1 MEPQALPDPES
12 MPALYADLAVD
23 GAHPDGDGT
32 LTYLLPAPLAD
43 RVVRGSL
50 VWVPLRR
57 KWALAVV
64 LRVHA
69 DAPEFETRAV
79 QTTLEPP
86 IVLDEDRL
94 EIGAWLARETA
105 SSRFAALGPFLPPG
119 ISASSVE
126 HLRLVG
132 TRPEHPPLTTAQQRL
147 VDFLA
152 ERGDATIDAAKS
164 ALNTSLASVIPK
176 LEELGVIERTVRSAE
191 RREAPRGERF
201 IRLVDEA
208 ALPENSRA
216 ARQRALVE
224 YLLQRRRLAA
234 AGESPLIPVAE
245 ATSRSGADRAA
256 ITALV
261 GKGVIEEI
269 VIPGAVASES
279 DPEATIPVLT
289 PSQAEAWRSIEAALA
304 SRDST
309 PFLLHGVTGS
319 GKTEVYLRAVAWCLR
334 HGRGAMVLVPEI
346 TLASQVVRRFAARF
360 PGQVAVLHSALSDGE
375 RAQTWRA
382 IRDGQCRVVV
392 GPRSALFA
400 PMQDLG
406 LIVLDE
412 EHESAYKQDSEPRY
426 HARSL
431 AEKIG
436 RTMGAAV
443 VLGSATPAVETAWR
457 AEQGEINLLVLPD
470 RVGPAT
476 VDAGGQRQP
485 GTLELPPVEIVDMRL
500 ELHRGNPSLFS
511 LPLQETIAETMA
523 RGEQAILFLNRRGLA
538 TVVLC
543 RSCGH
548 TLLCPWCD
556 IPLVYHGDRGYLL
569 CHRCDHRATPPNRC
583 PDCGG
588 ALNYFGAG
596 TQRIEQEVQRLF
608 PEARIL
614 RWDQDTVRRKGSHDA
629 LLRQVERHEAD
640 IVVGTQMVAKGLD
653 LPLVTAIG
661 VINADTMLHLPDF
674 RSGERTFQLLTQ
686 VAGRAGRRGGGSRV
700 IVQSYTPEHYAIQA
714 AARHDY
720 DAFFIEETDFRRA
733 HHYPPFGRMVRY
745 LVRDADEARASAAAE
760 EMARRVDQ
768 HARRR
773 QVPIEILGPTPAFAT
788 RVRGLYQW
796 QFIVRADDLEPL
808 LDGLPAPPGWVV
820 DVDPQSL
827 L

>member
-1 MEPQALPDPES
+1 METPLPPDPQQS
-12 MPALYADLAVD
+12 ALYADLAVD

-32 LTYLLPAPLAD
+32 LTYALPPALAE
-43 RVVRGSL
+43 RAERGML

-57 KWALAVV
+57 KWALAIV

-69 DAPEFETRAV
+69 DEPVFETRPVQSAV
-79 QTTLEPP
+79 EPP
-86 IVLDEDRL
+86 FILDERQL
-94 EIGAWLARETA
+94 EVGSWLARETA
-105 SSRFAALGPFLPPG
+105 SSRFAALSPFLPPG
-119 ISASSVE
+119 IGASRVE
-126 HLRLVG
+126 HLRLADPMPG
-132 TRPEHPPLTTAQQRL
+132 HPPLTPAQERL
-147 VDFLA
+147 VTLLE
-152 ERGDATIDAAKS
+152 ERGESTIES
-164 ALNTSLASVIPK
+164 ARAQLGSSLASVIPN
-176 LEELGVIERTVRSAE
+176 LEDLGLIERTVRSADSPG
-191 RREAPRGERF
+191 APRGERF
-201 IRLVDEA
+201 VRLIDPD
-208 ALPENSRA
+208 ALPLNSRSA
-216 ARQRALVE
+216 KQRALVE
-224 YLLQRRRLAA
+224 YLIQRRRLSID
-234 AGESPLIPVAE
+234 GQDPLIPAAE
-245 ATSRSGADRAA
+245 ATGRGGADRAA
-256 ITALV
+256 ITALID
-261 GKGVIEEI
+261 KGAIEEI
-269 VIPGAVASES
+269 VVPGAVAADSE
-279 DPEATIPVLT
+279 PETMIPVLT
-289 PSQAEAWRSIEAALA
+289 PSQADAWRTIEASLA

-334 HGRGAMVLVPEI
+334 HDRGAIILVPEI

-400 PMQDLG
+400 PMPDLG

-412 EHESAYKQDSEPRY
+412 EHESAYKQDAEPRY

-431 AEKIG
+431 AEHIG
-436 RTMGAAV
+436 ATMGATV
-443 VLGSATPAVETAWR
+443 ILGSATPAIETAWR
-457 AEQGEINLLVLPD
+457 AEQGAIRLLVLPD
-470 RVGPAT
+470 RVGPGI
-476 VDAGGQRQP
+476 VDAGGQRRP

-511 LPLQETIAETMA
+511 LPLQETIADTLA
-523 RGEQAILFLNRRGLA
+523 RGEQTILFLNRRGLA

-569 CHRCDHRATPPNRC
+569 CHRCDHRATPPGRC
-583 PDCGG
+583 PDCTGT
-588 ALNYFGAG
+588 LNFFGAG
-596 TQRIEQEVQRLF
+596 TQRVEQEVQRLF
-608 PEARIL
+608 PTARIL
-614 RWDQDTVRRKGSHDA
+614 RWDQDTVRRKGSHEA

-674 RSGERTFQLLTQ
+674 RAGERTFQLLTQ

-720 DAFFIEETDFRRA
+720 HAFFLEEIDFRRA
-733 HHYPPFGRMVRY
+733 HRYPPFGRMVRY
-745 LVRDADEARASAAAE
+745 LVRDAEENRASAAAE
-760 EMARRVDQ
+760 EMARRVDL
-768 HARRR
+768 HARRSG
-773 QVPIEILGPTPAFAT
+773 VPIEILGPTPAFAT

-796 QFIVRADDLEPL
+796 QFIIRADDLEPL